1 MQDTNPINNVNI
13 PSDNALGDNL
23 QLLILHRAFNEITSE
38 NEGKKEREE
47 KK

>member
-23 QLLILHRAFNEITSE
+23 QLLILHRTFNEITNKSE
-38 NEGKKEREE
+38 DKKEREE